1 MPGKYPTN
9 RQLAADL
16 QAFVKEQGLTNSKLV
31 RMLGIP
37 KLSAEFLSRYFNDKL
52 DRVVPDFDVLAA
64 DILKN
69 LREREANKTRIF
81 DSTVT
86 TKIVNAINLI
96 QRAGHIGAIV
106 GPAGHGKTT
115 GMELALAKN
124 PSAIFITLSE
134 SLREGSH
141 IESLIMSKIDGSS
154 WDGRSSRFSFLTQR
168 FKESGRPILIDNWQ
182 RLNGS
187 GRRWLFDFHDQT
199 DSPICCVGNPEALKP
214 ILKNDQFHRRL
225 GLCTTYQLESQEIQP
240 LSYNVTCQFADE
252 ETADQVSDLV
262 SFIGHK
268 DGALGSVIMAVK
280 LMQTIREHSAE
291 LRDNPRKALR
301 SAHSRLARNYTL
313 PED

>member
-16 QAFVKEQGLTNSKLV
+16 QAFCKEQNLTNSKLV

-37 KLSAEFLSRYFNDKL
+37 KASPEFISRYFNDNL
-52 DRVVPDFDVLAA
+52 DRIVPDFDILAS

-69 LREREANKTRIF
+69 LRERVANQTRIF

-115 GMELALAKN
+115 GLELALVKN

-134 SLREGSH
+134 SLREGRH
-141 IESLIMSKIDGSS
+141 IESLIMSKIDGTAWNGS
-154 WDGRSSRFSFLTQR
+154 SSRFNFLTER

-187 GRRWLFDFHDQT
+187 GRRWLFDFHDATQ
-199 DSPICCVGNPEALKP
+199 SPICCVGNPEALKP

-225 GLCTTYQLESQEIQP
+225 GLCTSYALEKNEIQS
-240 LSYNVTCQFADE
+240 LAYQITCQHSDE
-252 ETADQVSDLV
+252 ETADKISDLV
-262 SFIGHK
+262 SFIAHQE
-268 DGALGSVIMAVK
+268 GALGSVIMEVK
-280 LMQTIREHSAE
+280 LMQTIRTHSPD